1 MAEYDESEYFTD
13 SKEEIAQR
21 EADEALRRVVRTEI
35 RRVHSGAADEDI
47 ANDLALEEEAEIANS
62 PRKYPRWVI
71 WISNIFTGEILI
83 VNEAQRVYNLF
94 TMLGIIFMISL
105 AVIFA
110 SLNMDLQCSNLRKEV
125 VRLEERAIRTMEA
138 RTQQTSHSAILQQ
151 LQQKGIDL
159 RDPDTTPIVVK

>member
-47 ANDLALEEEAEIANS
+47 ANDIALEEEAEEAKR
-62 PRKYPRWVI
+62 PRKYPRWVV
-71 WISNIFTGEILI
+71 WISNVFTGEILI
-83 VNEAQRVYNLF
+83 ADEAQSVYNLF
-94 TMLGIIFMISL
+94 TLLGVILMLNL

-110 SLNMDLQCSNLRKEV
+110 SLNRDLQCNTLKKEV
-125 VRLEERAIRTMEA
+125 ARLEERAIRTMER
-138 RTQQTSHSAILQQ
+138 RTQQTTHSAILQQ
-151 LQQKGIDL
+151 LQQRGIDIN
-159 RDPDTTPIVVK
+159 DPKTTPIVVK